1 MAEQVT
7 YTLSLNDLMSNKLK
21 EAEGNADKLD
31 NKMGDLNST
40 IKKIGVTVASAFAL
54 DKLMEFGGNVVKTL
68 SEFEKYDAVLANTLG
83 SKSEAKQSMADIT
96 EFASKTPF
104 QVNELTGA
112 YVKLANMG
120 FKPTME
126 QMTKLGDLASSTGK
140 GFDQLAEAVI
150 DAQTGEFERLKE
162 FGVKASKD
170 GDNVTFMFKNQTT
183 TVKNNTAAI
192 QEYLLGL
199 GDITGVSGAMAA
211 ISETTGGQ
219 ISNMEDS
226 IDALYL
232 TIGTAL
238 KPVISDIVAGISSFV
253 GWLKEGVIWAQK
265 NSDIIGFFASMIA
278 GAGAALLLYKGYMIA
293 SAGVT
298 AIWTAY
304 TTAAAASEGG
314 LTIAQYALNLAMSLN
329 PIGLVVAAIGALIA
343 GVLYAW
349 NTFVGFRATVM
360 GVWSVLKEFGAMVS
374 DYFSGLAM
382 VIKGVFTFD
391 LDMIKSGFDKTA
403 SVFTDAG
410 KRIATAY
417 KEGYDGVMAEDK
429 AQKDKEKTETPAMAT
444 PKAAG
449 AKTATTAKDK
459 KEKDVAPKGATGTK
473 AVTINIQ
480 IGKLIEQ
487 FKIQTTTVSESA
499 GQIKEKVA
507 QTLLGAINDS
517 QIVAGI

>member
-40 IKKIGVTVASAFAL
+40 IKKIGVTVAAAFAI
-54 DKLMEFGGNVVKTL
+54 DKVMEFGGNVIKTL

-192 QEYLLGL
+192 QDYLLGL

-238 KPVISDIVAGISSFV
+238 KPVISDIVAGISTFV
-253 GWLKEGVIWAQK
+253 GWLKEAVIWVQK
-265 NSDIIGFFASMIA
+265 NSDVIGLVATIIG
-278 GAGAALLLYKGYMIA
+278 GAAIA
-293 SAGVT
+293 YGVYSAAVNFGT
-298 AIWTAY
+298 IITTGATLATSAWTAAQWLLNAAL
-304 TTAAAASEGG
+304 TA
-314 LTIAQYALNLAMSLN
+314 N
-329 PIGLVVAAIGALIA
+329 PIGIVVVAIGALIA
-343 GVLYAW
+343 GVIYAW
-349 NTFVGFRATVM
+349 NTFVGFRATVT
-360 GVWSVLKEFGAMVS
+360 GVWGVLKTFGGMVY
-374 DYFSGLAM
+374 DLFSGIGE
-382 VIKGVFTFD
+382 VIAGVFTFD
-391 LDMIKSGFDKTA
+391 VDRISKGLDKTTSA
-403 SVFTDAG
+403 FSDAG
-410 KRIATAY
+410 KKLATAY

-429 AQKDKEKTETPAMAT
+429 AKKEKEAKEKKETPALSA

-449 AKTATTAKDK
+449 ATAATTAKDK
-459 KEKDVAPKGATGTK
+459 KEKEVAPKGATGTK

-487 FKIQTTTVSESA
+487 FKVQTTNMAEGS

-507 QTLLGAINDS
+507 QALLGAINDS